1 MQLIYRCCAR
11 DDRSGCSSINLL
23 FNNWF
28 GDEFKGLCNLT
39 VNFQGFA
46 LILVVSAI
54 ESVIMSKCCWVGL
67 LLCACSVFSAL
78 RWNSVTSLVWL
89 LFQSSYLIADFS
101 SGVCGPSQCWMQR
114 IVQART
120 CLVVSSGLGMPSN
133 SPRSACRTSPL
144 RRLPAFIWFQWS

>member
-1 MQLIYRCCAR
+1 MFDSLFCSIIFSVCMQLIYRCCAR

-46 LILVVSAI
+46 LILVVSAF

-67 LLCACSVFSAL
+67 LLCACSIFQCPSAE
-78 RWNSVTSLVWL
+78 
-89 LFQSSYLIADFS
+89 FGCIAGLI
-101 SGVCGPSQCWMQR
+101 
-114 IVQART
+114 
-120 CLVVSSGLGMPSN
+120 VVSVKLFD
-133 SPRSACRTSPL
+133 C
-144 RRLPAFIWFQWS
+144 